1 MAINLV
7 FFAVYLVGFIF
18 LAYSLL
24 ILIKRRGYENKRIM
38 RGYYALLSG
47 IGILAV
53 ILLIKGIK
61 YGLLSFN
68 EMASTLA
75 LDFTSQLILLPI
87 FGIAFIVG
95 MLFFQDA

>member
-7 FFAVYLVGFIF
+7 IFAEYLIGFIF
-18 LAYSLL
+18 LAYSLI
-24 ILIKRRGYENKRIM
+24 ILIKRIEYENKRIM

-47 IGILAV
+47 IGVLSV

-61 YGLLSFN
+61 FGLLSFN

-75 LDFTSQLILLPI
+75 FDFVSQLILLPI
-87 FGIAFIVG
+87 FGIALIVG